1 MSCSEVW
8 ENLTFLG
15 KRNKNT
21 HKRNEEG
28 AGPALTVEGRVWPL
42 AATNSGQPH
51 QANQAARL
59 ASIAILLICLASMI
73 FFCSCIW
80 SEFEYSTHIVLTILT
95 LKMTVSPGQT
105 RPLMCMTLS
114 W

>member
-59 ASIAILLICLASMI
+59 ASIAILLICFSINEMFL
-73 FFCSCIW
+73 F
-80 SEFEYSTHIVLTILT
+80 VLVFGQNLSIPLILF
-95 LKMTVSPGQT
+95 
-105 RPLMCMTLS
+105 
-114 W
+114 